1 MKYRKYLLT
10 MLFAATV
17 GSFMTSCSDDD
28 NLGDAPRLFR
38 PIASSTVNSNNLEVT
53 WDKIQGATS
62 YELKLYKIVGT
73 TEDGTGIGKVI
84 QVATTEEDSYTFAD
98 LTWDE
103 QYGVEIKCIGDN
115 KESEYYQIKAKSI
128 NYPTKVSDVKL
139 IDNAARI
146 SWKEGGQ
153 QIKYIMAIPAED
165 AETQDTVKV
174 KVSDAQYAEGY
185 ADVNGLK
192 PETSYSF
199 YTYDSST
206 DFNNSTYAGKISGS
220 TKASVD
226 FDEKYGAGNWIDIR
240 NYDEKEAKDTLKSTI
255 FWEQVK
261 DGMTI
266 ILRGEQEYKV
276 NNAVQFNKSVTFVT
290 GMTLGGNAPFTF
302 SGGMGVAKN
311 TTIDKIKFES
321 IDMISDKQLDK
332 DAFLASNDKGFG
344 GRQVINVS
352 GTSSTVNEIIFKD
365 CYIRGFRGVVRGQSA
380 KDNFLSVSFNGCT
393 IDGVGDQGVVT
404 IADKG
409 GDFRNVTFDDCTIT
423 NIVLLCDL
431 RKTVEAPTVNV
442 NNCTFCYAPIETTA
456 NANTP
461 LFRFNT
467 NAATLNI
474 TNCIFGPSMATEGSA
489 GSSIHLYTAGEKGS
503 VLLNGASAL
512 VSVAGS
518 YKTNF
523 AYTPI
528 GTNGDTYGIDDLI
541 EFKGDEK
548 ALWSDPAN
556 GDFKFKGTLDSPAGA
571 NKWR

>member
-10 MLFAATV
+10 MLFAVTV

-38 PIASSTVNSNNLEVT
+38 PIASATVNSNNMEVT

-62 YELKLYKIVGT
+62 YELQLGVVTSTDEDGVDQVKVIKTVT
-73 TEDGTGIGKVI
+73 TED
-84 QVATTEEDSYTFAD
+84 DNYTFTNLD
-98 LTWDE
+98 WD
-103 QYGVEIKCIGDN
+103 QKYGVRIKCLSDT
-115 KESEYYQIKAKSI
+115 KESEYYQIKSQSV
-128 NYPTKVSDVKL
+128 NYPTKVSEVKL

-146 SWKEGGQ
+146 SWKDGGQ
-153 QIKYIMAIPAED
+153 QIKYIVAVPAED
-165 AETQDTVKV
+165 AETKDTIKV
-174 KVSDAQYAEGY
+174 KVSDAQYAAGY
-185 ADVNGLK
+185 ADVNGLQ
-192 PETSYSF
+192 PETSYTF
-199 YTYDSST
+199 KTYDSST
-206 DFNNSTYAGKISGS
+206 DLNNTTYAGKISGT
-220 TKASVD
+220 TKASVN
-226 FDEKYGAGNWIDIR
+226 FDEKYGAGNWLDIR
-240 NYDEKEAKDTLKSTI
+240 NYDEKEAKDTLKSSV

-276 NNAVQFNKSVTFVT
+276 NNAIQFNKSVTFIT
-290 GMTLGGNAPFTF
+290 GMTLGGNAQFTF
-302 SGGMGVAKN
+302 SGGMGIAKN

-321 IDMISDKQLDK
+321 IDMISDKQADK
-332 DAFLASNDKGFG
+332 ATFLAGTDKGFG
-344 GRQVINVS
+344 GRQIINVS
-352 GTSSTVNEIIFKD
+352 GTGSTVNEVIFKD

-380 KDNFLSVSFNGCT
+380 KDNFLNVSFSGCT

-423 NIVLLCDL
+423 NIVMLCDL

-461 LFRFNT
+461 LFRFAS

-474 TNCIFGPSMATEGSA
+474 SNSIFGPSMATEGSA
-489 GSSIHLYTAGEKGS
+489 GAKVQLYTAGAKGS
-503 VLLNGASAL
+503 VLLNGASTA

-523 AYTPI
+523 IYTPI
-528 GTNGDTYGIDDLI
+528 GANGDTYGIDGLI
-541 EFKGDEK
+541 EFKGNEN
-548 ALWSDPAN
+548 ALWTAPAE
-556 GDFKFKGTLDSPAGA
+556 GEFKFKATLDSEAGA
-571 NKWR
+571 SKWK